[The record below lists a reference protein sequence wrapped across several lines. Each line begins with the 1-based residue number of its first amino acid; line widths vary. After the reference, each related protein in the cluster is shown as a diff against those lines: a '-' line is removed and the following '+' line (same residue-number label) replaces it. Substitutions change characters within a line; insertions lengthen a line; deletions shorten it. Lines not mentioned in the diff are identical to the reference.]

1 MRKIC
6 IVTLI
11 CIALSSCEV
20 PQLHNDPEIEEI
32 EKVNQTPTN
41 KVKTTKQPSPSREK
55 IISQP
60 KVGQNKEKSFN
71 SELNNLIQGTP
82 KHPFPPENI
91 LD

>member
-6 IVTLI
+6 LVTLI

-20 PQLHNDPEIEEI
+20 TQLPKNPEIEEI
-32 EKVNQTPTN
+32 KKVNQTPTN
-41 KVKTTKQPSPSREK
+41 KGKKTKQPSPLSEK

-82 KHPFPPENI
+82 KHSFLPENI